1 MAYWIDNNQPYV
13 SGKQVQFFADT
24 DEDIAS
30 LPTSTHIGVKQSD
43 TVSHQIVGKGSIA
56 LSIESG
62 NVYMLNSRDFWVK
75 IGGR

>member
-24 DEDIAS
+24 DADIAN
-30 LPTSTHIGVKQSD
+30 LPTATSTGVEQGDS
-43 TVSHQIVGKGSIA
+43 VSHQIVGKGSTA

-62 NVYMLNSRDFWVK
+62 NVYMLNSNNSWVQ
-75 IGGR
+75 IGG